1 MTRVDSMKSHFHFLN
16 LFGIILIISFN
27 TKCKAERLFQ
37 SNPYSHREI
46 LDPEGKF
53 LLEWIS
59 TPKSSDIVFNITAE
73 TRGYVA
79 IGLSKTGRMTKSDIV
94 MAGVDRG
101 ISYISVI
108 NYI

>member
-1 MTRVDSMKSHFHFLN
+1 MARVHLMKFLFLN
-16 LFGIILIISFN
+16 LFGVVLIISSDLN
-27 TKCKAERLFQ
+27 CKAERLFQ

-46 LDPEGKF
+46 LDPNGKF
-53 LLEWIS
+53 LLEWIA

-79 IGLSKTGRMTKSDIV
+79 IGFSKTGRMTKSDIV
-94 MAGVDRG
+94 MAGVDRS

-108 NYI
+108 IFYA